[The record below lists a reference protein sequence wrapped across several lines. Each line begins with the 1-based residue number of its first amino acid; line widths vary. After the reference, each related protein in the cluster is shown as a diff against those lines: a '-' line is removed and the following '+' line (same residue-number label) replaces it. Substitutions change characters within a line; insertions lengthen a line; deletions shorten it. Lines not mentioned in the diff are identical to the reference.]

1 MRDTESSTW
10 ILRGNTF
17 RLEQEP
23 FPPSL
28 DMKTCTWDTN
38 YMNISYVIDQ
48 SMYVCVI
55 LGNRDSCYLFVRFDN
70 LGIVLLS
77 QP

>member
-1 MRDTESSTW
+1 
-10 ILRGNTF
+10 
-17 RLEQEP
+17 
-23 FPPSL
+23 
-28 DMKTCTWDTN
+28 MKTCTWDTN